1 MKRIIICLFAILI
14 SLSPT
19 ISQAKDIDTK
29 VVDERWGKPT
39 FVYGESLDKS
49 QIRKTMELLNIEDYN
64 NVKSVRVSYNDLL
77 KYVGGDESNQG
88 SMISSVLVK
97 KENKGQGINVNITT
111 PDNITLIT
119 EKQYQNAAVTAGV
132 KDCTIMVAA
141 IRPVTGESALTGVYK
156 AFEANGEKLDR
167 DRIRVAQKELEVVSD
182 INQENNDKSK
192 YSRDKLND
200 AMVVIKDNIANININ
215 NGNAPSLEE
224 IKKIVNDAIKDN
236 NLDDVITEK
245 QKEELVKLFE
255 KYSNTKSINAED
267 IKSELSNISGK
278 VIESAKNIYKKA
290 EESGL
295 IDKIINLFAS
305 ILKSIAESLDSSK

>member
-1 MKRIIICLFAILI
+1 MKRIMICLFAILI

-141 IRPVTGESALTGVYK
+141 VRPVTGESALTGVYK

-295 IDKIINLFAS
+295 IDKIINFFAS
-305 ILKSIAESLDSSK
+305 ILKSIAESLDSNK